1 MVFRKVRVPKV
12 SDVVTKAD
20 HLCISTSLAD
30 HLCSLCQG
38 VISYE
43 VQLKRAFKTIYK
55 KLFELYKNAYF
66 RVTCLTESP
75 KSPCSLYSQ
84 HSIYLSLYYPEPS
97 SEYFC
102 IHAHGVLVRTI

>member
-55 KLFELYKNAYF
+55 KLFENAYF
-66 RVTCLTESP
+66 RVKCLTESP
-75 KSPCSLYSQ
+75 KSLCSLYSQ
-84 HSIYLSLYYPEPS
+84 YSIYLSLYNPEPS
-97 SEYFC
+97 SEYYWN
-102 IHAHGVLVRTI
+102 VYMRTVC